1 MNTADFTSRIDVIL
15 ESVDAASIAFN
26 AGHVPVSVRDHV
38 AEYGVI
44 ESAGLFELF
53 VGELFVDCLLD
64 RTVVAKSLVP
74 LASEREAELVLF
86 RSDQPEPFLS
96 WLPYEVTE
104 ARAKRLLVDA
114 EPFGRLRRRAADISV
129 LKDLSIVR
137 NFAAH
142 GSDSSKRKFDDLCA
156 RRSYAG
162 VTRASD
168 YVLKR
173 EQGSTQLE
181 LMLTRLKLM
190 VAALTDPDEDN
201 VLALLGSEDPWRTA
215 AVAPRGR
222 YRCETCSSEQTLPDP
237 GQLVGCPTCRPT
249 VCSSCGK
256 RHGTEA
262 RWLRLSVA

>member
-1 MNTADFTSRIDVIL
+1 MDTAEFASRIDVIL
-15 ESVDAASIAFN
+15 ESVEAATTAFDD
-26 AGHVPVSVRDHV
+26 GHVPVSVRDHV

-44 ESAGLFELF
+44 ESASLFESF
-53 VGELFVDCLLD
+53 VGKLFVDCLLG
-64 RTVVAKSLVP
+64 RTLVAKSLVP
-74 LASEREAELVLF
+74 LASERDADLVLF

-96 WLPYEVTE
+96 WLPYDVTE

-142 GSDSSKRKFDDLCA
+142 GSDSSKRKFEDLCA

-162 VTRASD
+162 VTRASE

-190 VAALTDPDEDN
+190 VAALVDPDEQN
-201 VLALLGSEDPWRTA
+201 VLAVLGSEDPWKTA
-215 AVAPRGR
+215 ASAPRGK
-222 YRCETCSSEQTLPDP
+222 YRCETCSMEQILQNPA
-237 GQLVGCPTCRPT
+237 QLVGCPSCRPN

-256 RHGTEA
+256 THGTQS
-262 RWLRLSVA
+262 RWLRLSAS